1 MKQKWYL
8 LIVCL
13 LSCVAVCAQGDNPL
27 WSIDNLK
34 ISLESD
40 NSDDDKI
47 VIDNNS
53 FNIPENWNEGKVV
66 FQFDMKKIRPAAEN
80 EDSIQPAQI
89 WYQLNGAN
97 ATATDIAPI
106 FKSADEKK
114 DTTWSVSTTIN
125 ISVDQMTID
134 KDNTFG
140 LCLSDNGTFKEV
152 PEVVHVWS
160 LPRNPVL
167 SLNSDKTFVGREI
180 VLKIDD
186 FASSD
191 FTSEY
196 SINGSIVNN
205 KRKIVKAEDIG
216 TELSKEENYILNY
229 KYAFG
234 DKIWKEGVLP
244 ATKLTVYHLPVYT
257 PEIIVNDNPNDT
269 HNNQGST
276 ISHTVMATDKVSLS
290 YKTEYGYEKAN
301 NLINEWKSKDSSF
314 VAQNA
319 LTNSVVI
326 RNYINKEIYDEQ
338 TLTYE
343 ISVRPLPDVKFR
355 HIKADEASYL
365 FAPSTGTK
373 VSVDLENNQDDL
385 NWGYEW
391 CIANEETFSTGREAE
406 IPMEKLP
413 IGDNTLKVSVTCR
426 RGNLEKTYVK
436 KTLTHIIKVVSL
448 PKATVDN
455 EEDKGLTDILTCDG
469 QHANVVIKPEGGY
482 ADGFYFYI
490 ESKEGGEY
498 GTSLENEGGKYTIYY
513 RNETDKPVS
522 SVFNFAGK
530 NTIPE
535 AKSTIE
541 GGQVQNVS
549 FLDNGTFKATVYPHP
564 KMLFKKELLANYYY
578 GSEVNQIVDTV
589 YTMPSEWTIEWSLN
603 NDILHSDK
611 KDDNTFIVPD
621 GGDFAQVPMTLYVKA
636 SNMYKGKV
644 WGGITLT
651 HSFTAWHRAK
661 LDGIGL
667 ITQDNDNNNIYEGHT
682 FNLSA
687 MTQYGYPEGWKYS
700 WRRDDNDQVISTKGS
715 DEFLAKF
722 YGDGGSET
730 QTYKLHVENRI
741 PGLDEGNALLFQ
753 DDASLSLTIWR
764 KAENYTAGSDAS
776 IIKIT
781 DTENG
786 AIIDNRIREGREL
799 KLEVPQ
805 AKYGYKNKWIYTWN
819 GTNTDSHQTLLSIPN
834 IQTDDEAMKTESRTI
849 SLTITNMGQNGL
861 PWEEN
866 SMQKSYTVYRM
877 PKTPTKLA
885 FKGSGVSR
893 TLIATMAIVDQ
904 QLQDNDYYLC
914 FAHRESTG
922 AVKLIGEPMKQEGP
936 GKTRFSAQIPEDLWN
951 DRNNLCVFSM
961 WHYSDGTW
969 ITSGLRFIDEVDE
982 NWDGSDYSGRNTYS
996 GITRGGDTTDIQ
1008 NADVSSQSIQ
1018 DAYGISGT
1026 VRGKLQ
1032 RGLNIVRMADGTVRK
1047 VIMK

>member
-186 FASSD
+186 FASSA

-196 SINGSIVNN
+196 SINGSIVND
-205 KRKIVKAEDIG
+205 KRIIVKAEDIG

-276 ISHTVMATDKVSLS
+276 ISHIVMATDKVSLS

-406 IPMEKLP
+406 IPMDKLP

-448 PKATVDN
+448 PKAIVDN

-482 ADGFYFYI
+482 ADDLYFYV
-490 ESKEGGEY
+490 ESKEGGEC
-498 GTSLENEGGKYTIYY
+498 GTSLENEGERYTINYT
-513 RNETDKPVS
+513 NDSDKPVS
-522 SVFNFAGK
+522 SVFKFAGK

-535 AKSTIE
+535 DKSTIE
-541 GGQVQNVS
+541 GGQTQNVS
-549 FLDNGTFKATVYPHP
+549 FLNNGTFKATIYPRP
-564 KMLFKKELLANYYY
+564 KMKFAKELLANYYF
-578 GSEVNQIVDTV
+578 GSEINQMVDSV
-589 YTMPSEWTIEWSLN
+589 YSMPSVWTIEWSLN

-611 KDDNTFIVPD
+611 KDDYTFIVPD
-621 GGDFAQVPMTLYVKA
+621 GAELAEVPMTLNVKA
-636 SNMYKGKV
+636 TNMYKGKE
-644 WGGITLT
+644 WGSTTLT

-661 LDGIGL
+661 FESIGL
-667 ITQDNDNNNIYEGHT
+667 ITQENDNNNVYEGHT

-687 MTQYGYPEGWKYS
+687 ITQYGYPEGWKYT
-700 WRRDDNDQVISTKGS
+700 WKRDDSNDVISTKAS

-722 YGDGGSET
+722 YGNDGSET
-730 QTYKLHVENRI
+730 QIYKLHVENSI
-741 PGLDEGNALLFQ
+741 PGLDEGETMLFQ

-786 AIIDNRIREGREL
+786 AIIDNRIREGRVL

-805 AKYGYKNKWIYTWN
+805 AKFGYKNIWTYTWN
-819 GTNTDSHQTLLSIPN
+819 GTDTNSPQTLLTIPD

-849 SLTITNMGQNGL
+849 SLTITNMGPNEKS
-861 PWEEN
+861 WEN
-866 SMQKSYTVYRM
+866 SSLSKPYIVYRK
-877 PKTPTKLA
+877 PKTPTKLVP
-885 FKGSGVSR
+885 KGNGSTR
-893 TLIATMAIVDQ
+893 TLIAEMAISDQ
-904 QLQDNDYYLC
+904 LLQNNEYYLC
-914 FAHRESTG
+914 FGYLEENGKVT
-922 AVKLIGEPMKQEGP
+922 IMGEPMLQDGP
-936 GKTRFSAQIPEDLWN
+936 GQTRFSAQIPQDRWN
-951 DRNNLCVFSM
+951 DQNKLCVFAL

-996 GITRGGDTTDIQ
+996 GTTRGDITNIQ
-1008 NADVSSQSIQ
+1008 KTVFSSQRSQ
-1018 DAYGISGT
+1018 AVYGISGD
-1026 VRGKLQ
+1026 VRGTLQ
-1032 RGLNIVRMADGTVRK
+1032 RGLNIVHMADGTVRK
-1047 VIMK
+1047 VIKK